1 MNDDLLVALQHCL
14 DILGQNDL
22 ENNKLMNLLQEIK
35 NINNSSFALT
45 NKLRQEMTILKEIS
59 QDYHQNDQL
68 RSVIAVTKDLALEL
82 EHQNE
87 NFYSI
92 TKDVLK
98 ITNSILNKNHE
109 TFMAISKQISNNKQP

>member
-1 MNDDLLVALQHCL
+1 MNDDLLVELQHCL

-22 ENNKLMNLLQEIK
+22 ETNKLMNLLQEIK
-35 NINNSSFALT
+35 KINNSSFALT

-59 QDYHQNDQL
+59 QDYHQNDQI

-92 TKDVLK
+92 TKEVLK
-98 ITNSILNKNHE
+98 ITDSIFNKNHE

>member
-1 MNDDLLVALQHCL
+1 MNDDLLVELQHCL
-14 DILGQNDL
+14 NILCQNDL
-22 ENNKLMNLLQEIK
+22 DTNKLLNLLQEIEK
-35 NINNSSFALT
+35 INNSSSALT
-45 NKLRQEMTILKEIS
+45 NKLRQKMTILKEIS

-92 TKDVLK
+92 TKDIF
-98 ITNSILNKNHE
+98 ITGRLVITSIALTSSAEHISFINHV
-109 TFMAISKQISNNKQP
+109 S

>member
-1 MNDDLLVALQHCL
+1 MNDDLLVELQHCL
-14 DILGQNDL
+14 EFLGQNDL
-22 ENNKLMNLLQEIK
+22 ETNKILNLLQEIEK
-35 NINNSSFALT
+35 INNSSFSLT

-87 NFYSI
+87 NFCSI

-109 TFMAISKQISNNKQP
+109 TFMAISKKISNNKQT

>member
-1 MNDDLLVALQHCL
+1 MNDDLLVELQHCL

-22 ENNKLMNLLQEIK
+22 ETNKLMNLLQEIK
-35 NINNSSFALT
+35 KINNSSFALT

-59 QDYHQNDQL
+59 QDYHQNDQIL
-68 RSVIAVTKDLALEL
+68 SVIAVTKDLAHEL

-92 TKDVLK
+92 TKEVLK
-98 ITNSILNKNHE
+98 ITDSIFNKNHE